1 MTNYMVSIT
10 SNCLC
15 LLNSCS
21 SQDSWGFSLRT
32 NPTTPFPA
40 PQKSTPP
47 QVFWEETPVS
57 QRWTAPVQWA
67 NRERLPL
74 GAPRHSGKVAQCWH
88 HHSIPLGSTP
98 HVAWKVKLI
107 QWIDWQP
114 ACILTFGMVKSYD
127 LVKIPTRTAV
137 PGATVLQVFTSGSPA
152 GTCSEMGSVTF
163 LWISAVAW
171 CSCDT

>member
-1 MTNYMVSIT
+1 MPPELMLI
-10 SNCLC
+10 
-15 LLNSCS
+15 
-21 SQDSWGFSLRT
+21 QDSWGFSLRT

-47 QVFWEETPVS
+47 QIFWEETPVS

-74 GAPRHSGKVAQCWH
+74 GAPRHSGKVVSPMLASSF
-88 HHSIPLGSTP
+88 HSTWIYTACYMP
-98 HVAWKVKLI
+98 VKLI
-107 QWIDWQP
+107 QWIHFGQP